1 MLASFAFATLAATSS
16 MLSVSVTAF
25 FPRLAVTAVPFIRP
39 ALVFMSARDSLYCLK
54 VLFRAVAASIM
65 GRVASFAP
73 SALVAAVFNSVV
85 MVLIELLALVI
96 AFLTASA
103 AFSAFNTNCCSFTAS
118 STSVVSAFCVFLP
131 PRFPLA
137 VLSSLVKL
145 VKKAVEIAKVL
156 LMLSM
161 AALNSAA
168 FVLVVSSF
176 GLLSTTELTNAET
189 LSKTSFTLLG
199 LIAESVSSK
208 VFASSA
214 LSLPSVIPV
223 ASDFN
228 FEISSAICSFCL
240 TRV

>member
-1 MLASFAFATLAATSS
+1 MLV
-16 MLSVSVTAF
+16 VSTVDF
-25 FPRLAVTAVPFIRP
+25 FPRLALVTVPFIRP

-54 VLFRAVAASIM
+54 VLFRAIAASIM

-118 STSVVSAFCVFLP
+118 STSVVSVFCVFLP
-131 PRFPLA
+131 RFPLV

-145 VKKAVEIAKVL
+145 VKKTIEVAKVL
-156 LMLSM
+156 LMLSI

-168 FVLVVSSF
+168 FVLVVLSSE
-176 GLLSTTELTNAET
+176 LLFTTESTNAET
-189 LSKTSFTLLG
+189 LSRTVFTLLG
-199 LIAESVSSK
+199 SIAESVSISIL
-208 VFASSA
+208 ASSVWP
-214 LSLPSVIPV
+214 LPSGMPV
-223 ASDFN
+223 ASDLSS
-228 FEISSAICSFCL
+228 EIFFASCSFCSTKVWSSL
-240 TRV
+240 ILFWVSV